1 MPYPEDQITTVS
13 HLLVSESDNTF
24 RLRESL
30 SVDGMKEIIENHALS
45 VNDFL
50 FHKDDRVSVLP
61 VADAREIVAAYN
73 AVKNSE
79 AFMSDVISLRDMV
92 IIGTMGTDKTVRTT
106 VLSAEMILDA
116 YNEIKNSE
124 AFMSGAISLRD
135 MVIISNYP
143 ANPRFHYYKYPQAV
157 VLSRLFARQIAET
170 KSPRGR
176 LQQIRNLV
184 LDPYDEADDTGCFMA
199 KCDLGFFNNQ
209 Q

>member
-73 AVKNSE
+73 A
-79 AFMSDVISLRDMV
+79 
-92 IIGTMGTDKTVRTT
+92 
-106 VLSAEMILDA
+106 
-116 YNEIKNSE
+116 IKNSE

-157 VLSRLFARQIAET
+157 VLSRLFARQIAES

-184 LDPYDEADDTGCFMA
+184 LDPYDETNDTGCFMA

-209 Q
+209 QQRAVDEEQDAPEISTNDEEQDGAVDEEQGAPEISTNMSMQ

>member
-73 AVKNSE
+73 A
-79 AFMSDVISLRDMV
+79 
-92 IIGTMGTDKTVRTT
+92 
-106 VLSAEMILDA
+106 
-116 YNEIKNSE
+116 IKNSE

-184 LDPYDEADDTGCFMA
+184 LDPYDETNDTGCFMA

-209 Q
+209 QQRAVDEEQDAPEISTNDEEQDGAVDEEQGAPEISTNMSMQ

>member
-73 AVKNSE
+73 A
-79 AFMSDVISLRDMV
+79 
-92 IIGTMGTDKTVRTT
+92 
-106 VLSAEMILDA
+106 
-116 YNEIKNSE
+116 IKNSE

-157 VLSRLFARQIAET
+157 VLSRLFARQIAES

-209 Q
+209 QQRAVDEEQDAPEISTNDEEQDGAVDEEQGAPEISTNMSMQ

>member
-1 MPYPEDQITTVS
+1 M
-13 HLLVSESDNTF
+13 LVSESDNTF

-73 AVKNSE
+73 AIKNSE
-79 AFMSDVISLRDMV
+79 AFMSD
-92 IIGTMGTDKTVRTT
+92 
-106 VLSAEMILDA
+106 
-116 YNEIKNSE
+116 
-124 AFMSGAISLRD
+124 AISLRD

-209 Q
+209 QQRAVDEEQDAPEISTNDEEQDGAVDEEQGAPEISTNMSMQ